1 MKKIII
7 PTLLMLLSTAIFA
20 QNVEGTWT
28 TTMETDNGEYTFF
41 GEYKVEGEVITGR
54 LYSVDGQVEISN
66 GKKNGNEFEYTFEL
80 NYYTIKHVGKLVDG
94 ELKMK
99 SITDEGDSEFTM
111 TAVKEE

>member
-1 MKKIII
+1 MKKFILSA
-7 PTLLMLLSTAIFA
+7 LLMLLCTAIFA
-20 QNVEGTWT
+20 QKVEGTWT
-28 TTMETDNGEYTFF
+28 TTIETENGEYTFF
-41 GEYKVEGEVITGR
+41 AEYNVEGEVITGK
-54 LYSVDGQVEISN
+54 LYSVDGQVKIYN
-66 GKKNGNEFEYTFEL
+66 GKINGTEFEYTFEL